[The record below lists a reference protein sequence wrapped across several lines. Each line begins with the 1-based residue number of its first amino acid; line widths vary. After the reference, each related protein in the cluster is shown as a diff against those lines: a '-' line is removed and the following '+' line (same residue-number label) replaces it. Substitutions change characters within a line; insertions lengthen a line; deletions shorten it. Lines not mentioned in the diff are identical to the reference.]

1 MKWRVIH
8 QSKALRYFETDMS
21 PWLMYFEY
29 TGSIL
34 CKPRPHTKCRQWFT
48 YLNAGNHQPLSSVAD
63 FYWTLWSMSRGSP
76 HWLGYYISQVPVS
89 APNHKVEADLVQ
101 FYHLVY
107 LSYTLWNKS
116 SLNTIYRLCI
126 NSYDNT
132 ILPNATRL
140 FHCMTSELVRFTW
153 TLPSTCNISA

>member
-1 MKWRVIH
+1 MPPWFMY
-8 QSKALRYFETDMS
+8 SK
-21 PWLMYFEY
+21 FEY

-34 CKPRPHTKCRQWFT
+34 CKPRPHTKCRRWFT
-48 YLNAGNHQPLSSVAD
+48 YIDHCTYTSMPVITSHCRMWWI
-63 FYWTLWSMSRGSP
+63 FHWTLWSMSRGSP

-101 FYHLVY
+101 LYHLVY
-107 LSYTLWNKS
+107 SSYTFWNES
-116 SLNTIYRLCI
+116 SLNTIYRLRI
-126 NSYDNT
+126 NVYNKT

-153 TLPSTCNISA
+153 TLPSPRNVSA